1 MMIKSSIQRIASDSD
16 TDESL
21 TSMHQ
26 SITAKIKNSAS
37 KNWIGL
43 DVIIKHSVTFYD
55 C

>member
-1 MMIKSSIQRIASDSD
+1 MIKSSIQRTASDSD
-16 TDESL
+16 IDESL

-37 KNWIGL
+37 KNWIVL
-43 DVIIKHSVTFYD
+43 DAIIKHSATFYD